1 MCGNLYD
8 LAMSK
13 RFRVC
18 SLDQDFLLPPSLQ
31 DWLPEDH
38 LARFIADVAG
48 ELDLS
53 LIYADYERKD
63 GRGLSAYH
71 PLLMT
76 RLLLY
81 GYCIG
86 ITSSRK
92 IEKATYDNLAFR
104 YLSADQH
111 PDHDTLAAFRQE
123 HLEALSG
130 LFVQALKLCQKAGL
144 VKLGNVAID
153 GTKIKANASTH
164 RSVDYQKISER
175 EQHWRCEVEQ
185 LLKQAQ
191 QTDQEDDRRDGVSQ
205 PADSLPDELAN
216 AQKRLQRLQQAKA
229 ELEQEA
235 KEQLEVVNALPLR
248 KRGRPSKEEQA
259 AQPPKDRKQREKEKK
274 QRQRAR
280 RNAAAPGR
288 QYNFVDPDSRVMR
301 DNGQKCFVQAYN
313 VQIAVDAHAQV
324 IVAAELTQQTIDRQQ
339 LLPLIKSVCSI
350 AQANPKTIT
359 ADAGYWDTASLLDPS
374 LNGIEV
380 LVSPDSKP
388 QPPGAPLPHSAPRNE
403 EAIRMRE
410 ILTSEAGKARYA
422 LRKSIVEPVF
432 GQIKEAR
439 GIRRFRLRGLLKVTS
454 EWKLICATHNL
465 LKLFWHRT
473 ARPTTEPGSALLL
486 LLLRSFSCTFRL
498 PVRKSDMLACA

>member
-53 LIYADYERKD
+53 VIYADYERKD

-104 YLSADQH
+104 YLSANQH

-130 LFVQALKLCQKAGL
+130 LFVQALRLCQKAGL

-164 RSVDYQKISER
+164 RSVDFQKISER

-191 QTDQEDDRRDGVSQ
+191 QTDQEDDRRHGVSQ

-274 QRQRAR
+274 QASTSQEECRCTG
-280 RNAAAPGR
+280 P
-288 QYNFVDPDSRVMR
+288 
-301 DNGQKCFVQAYN
+301 
-313 VQIAVDAHAQV
+313 
-324 IVAAELTQQTIDRQQ
+324 
-339 LLPLIKSVCSI
+339 SI
-350 AQANPKTIT
+350 
-359 ADAGYWDTASLLDPS
+359 
-374 LNGIEV
+374 
-380 LVSPDSKP
+380 
-388 QPPGAPLPHSAPRNE
+388 
-403 EAIRMRE
+403 
-410 ILTSEAGKARYA
+410 
-422 LRKSIVEPVF
+422 
-432 GQIKEAR
+432 
-439 GIRRFRLRGLLKVTS
+439 
-454 EWKLICATHNL
+454 
-465 LKLFWHRT
+465 
-473 ARPTTEPGSALLL
+473 
-486 LLLRSFSCTFRL
+486 
-498 PVRKSDMLACA
+498 

>member
-1 MCGNLYD
+1 
-8 LAMSK
+8 MSK
-13 RFRVC
+13 RFRAC
-18 SLDQDFLLPPSLQ
+18 SLDQVFLLPPSLQ

-38 LARFIADVAG
+38 LARFIADVAN
-48 ELDLS
+48 ELDVS
-53 LIYADYERKD
+53 AIYAEYERKD

-92 IEKATYDNLAFR
+92 IEKATYDDLAFR

-130 LFVQALKLCQKAGL
+130 LFLQALRLCQKAGL

-153 GTKIKANASTH
+153 GTKLKANASTH
-164 RSVDYQKISER
+164 RSVDYQKIGER
-175 EQHWRCEVEQ
+175 EQHWRSEVER
-185 LLKQAQ
+185 LLNQAQ
-191 QTDQEDDRRDGVSQ
+191 QTDQEEDQRFGVGQ
-205 PADSLPDELAN
+205 PADPLPNDLAN
-216 AQKRLQRLQQAKA
+216 AQKRLQRLQQAKM
-229 ELEQEA
+229 ELEREA
-235 KEQLEVVNALPLR
+235 EEQLQAVAALPLR

-259 AQPPKDRKQREKEKK
+259 SQPPKDRKQREKEKK

-280 RNAAAPGR
+280 KNAAAPAR

-339 LLPLIKSVCSI
+339 LLPLVKSVCSTV
-350 AQANPKTIT
+350 QATPKTIT
-359 ADAGYWDTASLLDPS
+359 ADAGCWDTASLLDPS
-374 LNGIEV
+374 LKGIEV
-380 LVSPDSKP
+380 LVSPDSNP
-388 QPPGAPLPHSAPRNE
+388 QPPGAPLPPSAPRNE

-410 ILTSEAGKARYA
+410 VLASQEGKARYA
-422 LRKSIVEPVF
+422 LRKSTVEPVF

-439 GIRRFRLRGLLKVTS
+439 GIRRFRFRGLLKVTS

-465 LKLFWHRT
+465 LKLFRHRT
-473 ARPTTEPGSALLL
+473 A
-486 LLLRSFSCTFRL
+486 
-498 PVRKSDMLACA
+498 LAYA

>member
-1 MCGNLYD
+1 
-8 LAMSK
+8 MSK

-18 SLDQDFLLPPSLQ
+18 SLDQEFLLPPSLQ
-31 DWLPEDH
+31 DWLPQDH
-38 LARFIADVAG
+38 LARFIADVVN

-53 LIYADYERKD
+53 AIYAEYERKD

-92 IEKATYDNLAFR
+92 IEKATYDNVAFR

-111 PDHDTLAAFRQE
+111 PDHDTLASFRQE
-123 HLEALSG
+123 HLNALAS
-130 LFVQALKLCQKAGL
+130 LFVQALQLCQKAGL

-175 EQHWRCEVEQ
+175 EQHWQAEVER
-185 LLKQAQ
+185 LLNQAQ
-191 QTDQEDDRRDGVSQ
+191 QTDQQEDQSFGVSQ
-205 PADSLPDELAN
+205 SADSLPEDLAN
-216 AQKRLQRLQQAKA
+216 AQKRLQRLQQAKT

-235 KEQLEVVNALPLR
+235 KEQLQAANDTLPVR
-248 KRGRPSKEEQA
+248 KAGRPGKAEQTSE
-259 AQPPKDRKQREKEKK
+259 PPKNPRQREKEKK

-280 RNAAAPGR
+280 KNAAAPGR

-313 VQIAVDAHAQV
+313 AQIAVDAHAQV
-324 IVAAELTQQTIDRQQ
+324 IVAAELTQQTVDRQQ
-339 LLPLIKSVCSI
+339 LLPLVKSVCSN
-350 AQANPKTIT
+350 AQATPRTIT
-359 ADAGYWDTASLLDPS
+359 ADAGYWDTMSLLDPS
-374 LNGIEV
+374 MKGIEV
-380 LVSPDSKP
+380 LVSPDSNP
-388 QPPGAPLPHSAPRNE
+388 QPPGAPLPASAPRNE
-403 EAIRMRE
+403 EAIRMRTV
-410 ILTSEAGKARYA
+410 LTSEEGKARYA
-422 LRKSIVEPVF
+422 LRKSTVEPVF

-439 GIRRFRLRGLLKVTS
+439 GIRRFRLRGVLKVTS

-465 LKLFWHRT
+465 LKLFRHRT
-473 ARPTTEPGSALLL
+473 ATPTPEPGSASLMS
-486 LLLRSFSCTFRL
+486 LLRFFRCTFRL
-498 PVRKSDMLACA
+498 TNRENEMLVCA

>member
-1 MCGNLYD
+1 
-8 LAMSK
+8 MSK

-18 SLDQDFLLPPSLQ
+18 SLDQEFLLPPSLQ
-31 DWLPEDH
+31 DWLPQDH
-38 LARFIADVAG
+38 LARFIADVVN

-53 LIYADYERKD
+53 AIYAEYERKD

-92 IEKATYDNLAFR
+92 IEKATYDNVAFR

-111 PDHDTLAAFRQE
+111 PDHDTLASFRQE
-123 HLEALSG
+123 HLNALAS
-130 LFVQALKLCQKAGL
+130 LFVQALQLCQKAGL

-175 EQHWRCEVEQ
+175 EQQ
-185 LLKQAQ
+185 LQAAND
-191 QTDQEDDRRDGVSQ
+191 T
-205 PADSLPDELAN
+205 LPVRKAG
-216 AQKRLQRLQQAKA
+216 RPGKA
-229 ELEQEA
+229 EQTSE
-235 KEQLEVVNALPLR
+235 
-248 KRGRPSKEEQA
+248 
-259 AQPPKDRKQREKEKK
+259 PPKNPRQREKEKK

-280 RNAAAPGR
+280 KNAAAPGR

-313 VQIAVDAHAQV
+313 AQIAVDAHAQV
-324 IVAAELTQQTIDRQQ
+324 IVAAELTQQTVDRQQ
-339 LLPLIKSVCSI
+339 LLPLVKSVCSN
-350 AQANPKTIT
+350 AQATPRTIT
-359 ADAGYWDTASLLDPS
+359 ADAGYWDTMSLLDPS
-374 LNGIEV
+374 MKGIEV
-380 LVSPDSKP
+380 LVSPDSNP
-388 QPPGAPLPHSAPRNE
+388 QPPGAPLPASAPRNE
-403 EAIRMRE
+403 EAIRMRTV
-410 ILTSEAGKARYA
+410 LASEEGKARYA
-422 LRKSIVEPVF
+422 LRKSTVEPVF

-439 GIRRFRLRGLLKVTS
+439 GIRRFRLRGVLKVTS

-465 LKLFWHRT
+465 LKLFRHRT
-473 ARPTTEPGSALLL
+473 ATPTPEPGSASLMS
-486 LLLRSFSCTFRL
+486 LLRFFRCTFRL
-498 PVRKSDMLACA
+498 TNRENEMLV